1 MSDSMVRV
9 GVVTTVLPRGGGPSG
24 ARPVAYFRRMAVRA
38 AELGAELLVF
48 SPEDVDWPA
57 RRVHAWVPADLDRP
71 EGPWR
76 RVWRPLPQALY
87 ENVFVHLAVRGYT
100 RGLRA
105 QARHHGIPVFNPVL
119 PNKWQMFR
127 WLRRTDLAC
136 YLPETHRLTAP
147 AQAISYIRAWR
158 TAFVKPVGGY
168 GGTGVTRIE
177 ASRDGR
183 FRVCADR
190 LREGGA
196 MRRRMTERVL
206 AAWLA
211 RRART
216 PHLVQ
221 RGLALITLAGRK
233 VDFRVVVCRGLGG
246 KWRIVGVIPKRAP
259 RDGVVTNLVAGGERL
274 DLARGRA
281 LAAREGKV
289 IPVADLEEC
298 ALAIAKLISAR
309 RPSAGLLGFDLGVDD
324 AGRVWFIEMNPKP
337 SRLLLDSEMKRM
349 AARLNA
355 EFLVHLA
362 RTGRV

>member
-1 MSDSMVRV
+1 MSDPMVRV
-9 GVVTTVLPRGGGPSG
+9 GIVTTVLPRSGGPSG
-24 ARPVAYFRRMAVRA
+24 ARPIAYFRRMALRA
-38 AELGAELLVF
+38 AELGAELSVF
-48 SPEDVDWPA
+48 SPEDVNWAA

-76 RVWRPLPQALY
+76 CVWRPLPQALY

-100 RGLRA
+100 NGLRA
-105 QARHHGIPVFNPVL
+105 QARRHGIPLFNPVL
-119 PNKWQMFR
+119 PNKWQLYR
-127 WLRRTDLAC
+127 WLRHTDLAR

-147 AQAISYIRAWR
+147 TQAIAYIHEWR
-158 TAFVKPVGGY
+158 SAYVKPIGGY
-168 GGTGVTRIE
+168 GGTGVTRVE

-183 FRVCADR
+183 FRVSADR
-190 LREGGA
+190 LRQGGA
-196 MRRRMTERVL
+196 MRRWMTERAL
-206 AAWLA
+206 ATWLTTH
-211 RRART
+211 ART

-221 RGLALITLAGRK
+221 RGLPLMTLAGRK

-246 KWRIVGVIPKRAP
+246 RWRTVGVIPKRAA

-274 DLARGRA
+274 DLARCRA

-298 ALAIAKLISAR
+298 ALAIAKKISAR
-309 RPSAGLLGFDLGVDD
+309 RPTTGLLGFDLGVDD
-324 AGRVWFIEMNPKP
+324 AGRVWLIEMNPKP
-337 SRLLLDSEMKRM
+337 ARSLLDAEMKRM

-362 RTGRV
+362 RRGRV